1 MIIKEIEFEN
11 FRQFKDHGLIKC
23 SSDGKMTIIYGKNGD
38 GKTTLHQLFHWIFYN
53 SVNFNK
59 TTTDKLYNLTY
70 ETSLKF
76 NDTTDTEGRIVFE
89 HKGSE
94 YQIRRVW
101 HYQKQISR
109 ISKIGEEVELFKL
122 NENNDWGKLTQK
134 QSDVTNIIEE
144 ILPFGLSEYFF
155 FDGESMIAD
164 LKVKSSV
171 SAKKLKEALFTI
183 FDLEYLDRGIKH
195 IGEADKVSTAIGTL
209 YKSKGD
215 SSSNADV
222 LKANEHRINAEKRVE
237 ELREEIE
244 RRDINFK
251 LNEKR
256 MAEISEEIGSAL
268 SNDDYEKRRKKIKS
282 LIDSSIKD
290 IADEKLKFG
299 NDVYEIYPKLL
310 VKKRFDYAK
319 QFIKDKLEKEE
330 KNLPHGLDKELIT
343 TLLSSDSKT
352 CICGNHI
359 GEAERR
365 KLASYL
371 LLFPPYSY
379 NHLFYRLD
387 NMIKSVGRNN
397 FDDAIFYKHFETIF
411 EKREHIQEF
420 EAEIKELDDEK
431 QKNKGLQDLVL
442 ERIKLEEENDEIRHQ
457 ISDLYSKKGVA
468 ETVHK
473 QQKRKY
479 DDLVKNEKTN
489 KSIDEKIYLLE
500 SVKRMLVEELDRNSV
515 IYSRQ
520 LKYNIEYLLENM
532 LTSKRE
538 VDVNKDFY
546 VRVYDSFGDESKS
559 EGQFAVVSF
568 AYIGAILKLLKE
580 EEALRNK
587 EYPLVLDGPFSKL
600 DEDQRQNVIDV
611 IPKFAP
617 QIILFS
623 KDDLSEYIDEN
634 MIGNIWTIRS
644 NEEKNLS
651 YFEEGFL
658 WD

>member
-89 HKGSE
+89 HNGSE

-299 NDVYEIYPKLL
+299 NDVYEIY
-310 VKKRFDYAK
+310 
-319 QFIKDKLEKEE
+319 
-330 KNLPHGLDKELIT
+330 
-343 TLLSSDSKT
+343 
-352 CICGNHI
+352 
-359 GEAERR
+359 
-365 KLASYL
+365 
-371 LLFPPYSY
+371 
-379 NHLFYRLD
+379 
-387 NMIKSVGRNN
+387 
-397 FDDAIFYKHFETIF
+397 
-411 EKREHIQEF
+411 
-420 EAEIKELDDEK
+420 
-431 QKNKGLQDLVL
+431 
-442 ERIKLEEENDEIRHQ
+442 IKL
-457 ISDLYSKKGVA
+457 Y
-468 ETVHK
+468 
-473 QQKRKY
+473 
-479 DDLVKNEKTN
+479 
-489 KSIDEKIYLLE
+489 
-500 SVKRMLVEELDRNSV
+500 M
-515 IYSRQ
+515 
-520 LKYNIEYLLENM
+520 
-532 LTSKRE
+532 
-538 VDVNKDFY
+538 
-546 VRVYDSFGDESKS
+546 SF
-559 EGQFAVVSF
+559 
-568 AYIGAILKLLKE
+568 
-580 EEALRNK
+580 
-587 EYPLVLDGPFSKL
+587 
-600 DEDQRQNVIDV
+600 
-611 IPKFAP
+611 
-617 QIILFS
+617 
-623 KDDLSEYIDEN
+623 
-634 MIGNIWTIRS
+634 
-644 NEEKNLS
+644 
-651 YFEEGFL
+651 
-658 WD
+658 